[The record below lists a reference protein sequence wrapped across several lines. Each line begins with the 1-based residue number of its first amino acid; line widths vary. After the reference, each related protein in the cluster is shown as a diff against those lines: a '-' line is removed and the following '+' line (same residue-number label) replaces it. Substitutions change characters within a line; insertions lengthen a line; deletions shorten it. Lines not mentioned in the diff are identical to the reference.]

1 METFGEKK
9 ISMMEE
15 FLQLQEKLTKME
27 KLLKKKEEDID
38 HKDEKILSLSDKVND
53 LTNKAAKSIS
63 DTRHFRSM
71 VSNLESDKKTLVK
84 EKERL
89 MSETDG
95 LKLQLKQF
103 ALIVE
108 TTNQT
113 LQAKEE
119 SLLAKEKQLHQKDI
133 VLVEKDKKLE
143 DFAKKFEDL
152 HEEKEQ
158 YQREKFEFMEQL
170 SNEKVNLVGKI
181 GELEKTIQA
190 NEEKLKKMKKKSRD
204 AQDGLLGASME
215 MEKVREEKQKFSLKI
230 QELEEEIDK
239 LQNAKILLEKE
250 ISPKSKSG
258 KKGKKGGQPHV
269 STIDSKKIHGYQELI
284 AKLEMKIEQFEK
296 GEISAITAE
305 DFANDLL
312 SKKTGT
318 FNNIAAFMLFL
329 KTKLENVKR
338 TIRII
343 LPDLKDIEK
352 YAIKNKFLGL
362 PKNILKNLACTVD
375 SEKDNKLLELLKE
388 RNFRITD
395 YRGVKLFALTV
406 DNLTAALA
414 VYDKKN
420 DSLTGVFSNDQ
431 ELVRLLSQSIISP
444 FIKGIKLN

>member
-1 METFGEKK
+1 M
-9 ISMMEE
+9 SMMEE
-15 FLQLQEKLTKME
+15 FLQLQEKLTKLE
-27 KLLKKKEEDID
+27 KNLKNKEDAID
-38 HKDEKILSLSDKVND
+38 KKDEKILSLSEKVND
-53 LTNKAAKSIS
+53 LTNKASKSIS

-71 VSNLESDKKTLVK
+71 VSNLESDKKTLEK

-89 MSETDG
+89 MSESDG

-119 SLLAKEKQLHQKDI
+119 SLLAKEKQLQQKDI
-133 VLVEKDKKLE
+133 TLVDKDKKLE
-143 DFAKKFEDL
+143 DFSKKFEDL
-152 HEEKEQ
+152 HDEKEK
-158 YQREKFEFMEQL
+158 YQCEKFEFMEQL
-170 SNEKVNLVGKI
+170 SNEKIKLVEKI
-181 GELEKTIQA
+181 GDLEKTILA
-190 NEEKLKKMKKKSRD
+190 NEEKYKKMKKKSRD

-215 MEKVREEKQKFSLKI
+215 MEKVREEKQKFTLKV
-230 QELEEEIDK
+230 QEMQEEIEK
-239 LQNAKILLEKE
+239 LQNAKHQLEEK
-250 ISPKSKSG
+250 INPKSKSG
-258 KKGKKGGQPHV
+258 KKGKKGAQAQV
-269 STIDSKKIHGYQELI
+269 STIDSKKLQGYQELI

-296 GEISAITAE
+296 GEISEIDAE
-305 DFANDLL
+305 DFAKDLL

-343 LPDLKDIEK
+343 LPDLADIDK
-352 YAIKNKFLGL
+352 YEIKNKFLGL

-375 SEKDNKLLELLKE
+375 TEKDDKLLAMLKE

-420 DSLTGVFSNDQ
+420 ESLTGVFSNDQ

>member
-1 METFGEKK
+1 M
-9 ISMMEE
+9 SMMEE
-15 FLQLQEKLTKME
+15 FLQLQEKLAKME
-27 KLLKKKEEDID
+27 KVLNKKEEEINK
-38 HKDEKILSLSDKVND
+38 KDEKILNLSEKVND

-63 DTRHFRSM
+63 DTRHFRGM
-71 VSNLESDKKTLVK
+71 VSNLESDKKTLEK
-84 EKERL
+84 EKNRL
-89 MSETDG
+89 MSETDA

-119 SLLAKEKQLHQKDI
+119 SLLSKEKQLQQKDV

-143 DFAKKFEDL
+143 DFSKKFEGL
-152 HEEKEQ
+152 QEEKEN

-170 SNEKVNLVGKI
+170 SNEKLKLVEKI
-181 GELEKTIQA
+181 GELEKNIQA
-190 NEEKLKKMKKKSRD
+190 NDEKYKKMKKKSRD

-215 MEKVREEKQKFSLKI
+215 MEKIREEKQRLSLKL
-230 QELEEEIDK
+230 QEMQVEIEK
-239 LQNAKILLEKE
+239 LQNAKILLEEK
-250 ISPKSKSG
+250 ITPKSKSG
-258 KKGKKGGQPHV
+258 KKGKKGGHPQV
-269 STIDSKKIHGYQELI
+269 STVDSKKLQGYQELI

-296 GEISAITAE
+296 GEISEITVE
-305 DFANDLL
+305 DVAKELI

-329 KTKLENVKR
+329 KTKLEDVKR

-352 YAIKNKFLGL
+352 YEIKNKFLGL

-375 SEKDNKLLELLKE
+375 TDKDEELLGLLKE

-420 DSLTGVFSNDQ
+420 ESLTGVFSNDQ

>member
-1 METFGEKK
+1 M
-9 ISMMEE
+9 SMMEE

-27 KLLKKKEEDID
+27 KELKKKEDSID
-38 HKDEKILSLSDKVND
+38 NKDEKILSLSEKVND

-71 VSNLESDKKTLVK
+71 ASNLESDKKSL
-84 EKERL
+84 EKDKDRL

-119 SLLAKEKQLHQKDI
+119 SLLSKEKQLQQKDKI
-133 VLVEKDKKLE
+133 SDEKNKKLE
-143 DFAKKFEDL
+143 NFSKKFEYL
-152 HEEKEQ
+152 QEEKEK

-170 SNEKVNLVGKI
+170 SNEKIKLVEKI
-181 GELEKTIQA
+181 GDLEKLIQA
-190 NEEKLKKMKKKSRD
+190 NEEKYKKMKKKSRD

-215 MEKVREEKQKFSLKI
+215 MEKVREEKQKFSLKV
-230 QELEEEIDK
+230 QEMQEEIEK
-239 LQNAKILLEKE
+239 LQNAKNQLEEK
-250 ISPKSKSG
+250 IHPKSKTG
-258 KKGKKGGQPHV
+258 KKGRKGAQPQV
-269 STIDSKKIHGYQELI
+269 STVDSKKLQGYKELI

-296 GEISAITAE
+296 GEISEITSE
-305 DFANDLL
+305 DFAKDLL

-343 LPDLKDIEK
+343 LPDLADIEK
-352 YAIKNKFLGL
+352 YEIKNKFLGL

-375 SEKDNKLLELLKE
+375 TEKDDKLLQMLKE

-414 VYDKKN
+414 VYDKRN
-420 DSLTGVFSNDQ
+420 ETLTGVFSNDQ